1 MKYLAKFRKKCGLTQ
16 ANLAEKVNVSSNSI
30 ARYERGELNPTV
42 EIANKIAEVL
52 KTTVNELLNGPV
64 SEDWEVKIK
73 IAKEG
78 VIEVGKLGNSVELS
92 VGDIGMAVTVS
103 GWTIVNKVDTK
114 K

>member
-1 MKYLAKFRKKCGLTQ
+1 M
-16 ANLAEKVNVSSNSI
+16 
-30 ARYERGELNPTV
+30 
-42 EIANKIAEVL
+42 
-52 KTTVNELLNGPV
+52 NGPV

-103 GWTIVNKVDTK
+103 GSYDVWEDDAKFEAQVIENLRK
-114 K
+114 KRIAGLKLYKEAF